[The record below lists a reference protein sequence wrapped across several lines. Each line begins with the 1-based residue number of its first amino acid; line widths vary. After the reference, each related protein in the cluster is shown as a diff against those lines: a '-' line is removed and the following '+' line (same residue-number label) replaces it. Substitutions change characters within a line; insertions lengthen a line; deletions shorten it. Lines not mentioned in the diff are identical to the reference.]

1 MAGATDDDAR
11 SPRLSSP
18 DRLVAAEGGA
28 NAPVL
33 FFDVAPVFGM
43 RGGVFSLVLET
54 FVQDISEADAGDS
67 RRLVVAHLRTTAE
80 GIRSLKEAI
89 EKIELMAAPSQGGTN

>member
-1 MAGATDDDAR
+1 MAKATGDDTQAPR
-11 SPRLSSP
+11 RLSP
-18 DRLVAAEGGA
+18 DKLAAAEGGA

-54 FVQDISEADAGDS
+54 FVQDIAKADAGDS